1 MSTTGE
7 HAAGPAHPHTRV
19 LRQVAGDYAHGH
31 DIEPQS
37 YAPIVTAYLGAVGA
51 YALAFRR
58 SGRTLPESVSGRD
71 VALLGTATF
80 KLSRL
85 VSRARVTSFLRFPFT
100 RYRGEAPGP
109 EINEEP
115 RGQGVRRHIGELLVC
130 PFCTSQWAGTVL
142 MGIYLAN
149 PPAGRAVASLLSA
162 IALSDG
168 LQYAETA
175 LHEAV
180 ER

>member
-1 MSTTGE
+1 MS
-7 HAAGPAHPHTRV
+7 AGRATQ
-19 LRQVAGDYAHGH
+19 QVRELAGGYAHGH

-37 YAPIVTAYLGAVGA
+37 YGAFVSVYLGAVAA
-51 YALAFRR
+51 YAAAFRR
-58 SGRTLPESVSGRD
+58 SGRHLPAAVDGRD

-85 VSRARVTSFLRFPFT
+85 ISRARVTSVLRFPFT
-100 RYRGEAPGP
+100 RYQGSAPGP
-109 EINEEP
+109 EVNEEP
-115 RGQGVRRHIGELLVC
+115 RGQGARRHVGELLTC
-130 PFCTSQWAGTVL
+130 PFCTSQWAGTAL
-142 MGIYLAN
+142 MGLYLVN

-162 IALSDG
+162 LALSDG

-180 ER
+180 GH